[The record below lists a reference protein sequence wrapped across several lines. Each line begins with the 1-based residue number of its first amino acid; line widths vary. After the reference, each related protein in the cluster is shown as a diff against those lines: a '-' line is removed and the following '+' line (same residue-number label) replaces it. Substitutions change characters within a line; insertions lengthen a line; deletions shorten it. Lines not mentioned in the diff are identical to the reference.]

1 MREIERT
8 IGFKRDFKREAQG
21 RHRTNLN
28 GSWIAV
34 LRFLAVDTLLPYRY
48 DHYALIGDLVQQ
60 SRLQW
65 GPPILHRGYRPR

>member
-34 LRFLAVDTLLPYRY
+34 LRFLAVDTLLP
-48 DHYALIGDLVQQ
+48 
-60 SRLQW
+60 
-65 GPPILHRGYRPR
+65 